1 VALLDD
7 VEQARERPILR
18 GVSKVWVLDTSTKGT
33 GASVVPLEST
43 RSAPEPKRVVA
54 PKKRRPKREPEPA
67 PRRPRSFK
75 VVDLVST
82 ETLAEDT
89 GMRATLDVLAEV
101 RSAVDVRIFVWND
114 EADGWRLLTLA
125 EQRALWDAA
134 HGGRAQG

>member
-1 VALLDD
+1 
-7 VEQARERPILR
+7 
-18 GVSKVWVLDTSTKGT
+18 VSKVWVLDTSTKGT
-33 GASVVPLEST
+33 GASVVPLESA

-54 PKKRRPKREPEPA
+54 PKKRRPKREREPA
-67 PRRPRSFK
+67 PRLPRRFK

-89 GMRATLDVLAEV
+89 DMRATLDVLADV
-101 RSAVDVRIFVWND
+101 RSTVDVRIFVWNNED
-114 EADGWRLLTLA
+114 DGWRLLTLP

>member
-1 VALLDD
+1 
-7 VEQARERPILR
+7 
-18 GVSKVWVLDTSTKGT
+18 VSKVWVLDTSTKGT

-43 RSAPEPKRVVA
+43 RSAPAARPVVA

-67 PRRPRSFK
+67 PRLPRRFK

-89 GMRATLDVLAEV
+89 DMRATLDVLADV
-101 RSAVDVRIFVWND
+101 RSTVDVRIFVWND
-114 EADGWRLLTLA
+114 EDDGWRLLTLP

-134 HGGRAQG
+134 NGSRAQG